1 MGSHVGDGRR
11 VSFFCVSDGHIDVII
26 TTRHSGELA
35 SERARD
41 DVIAD
46 QAGRQAG
53 VKRCHRYRG
62 NGPAAATAS
71 PSACLMLYLQS
82 DRGRGTNA
90 AVTSSNRQRL
100 RFVLAMFGAI

>member
-1 MGSHVGDGRR
+1 MGSHVGDVRR

-35 SERARD
+35 RAR
-41 DVIAD
+41 AMTSSRTR
-46 QAGRQAG
+46 QAGRPVG

-71 PSACLMLYLQS
+71 PSACLMLYLRS

-100 RFVLAMFGAI
+100 RFVLAIFGAI